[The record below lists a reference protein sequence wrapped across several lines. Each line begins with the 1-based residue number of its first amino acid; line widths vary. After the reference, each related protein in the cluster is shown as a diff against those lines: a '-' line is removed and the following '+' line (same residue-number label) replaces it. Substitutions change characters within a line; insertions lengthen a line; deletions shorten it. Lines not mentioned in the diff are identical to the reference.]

1 VEGGLEFAPFI
12 RHRVYTGHYDDVQ
25 SIQWSTD
32 SRFFL
37 TASKDLTARVWSL
50 NPEQG
55 FVPTTLAGHRQG
67 VCAAWFSK
75 DQETVRTDNV
85 CSTRN
90 QVLTREQIYTIS
102 RDGALFQW
110 EYMQKPNA
118 EDENVEVEEDNMHWR
133 IAQRHYFMQSNAYV
147 TCAAYHAP
155 SNLLVTGFSNGIF
168 TIHELPDFTEIQTLR
183 FATSLSQ

>member
-67 VCAAWFSK
+67 VRAAWFSK
-75 DQETVRTDNV
+75 DQETVGTTV
-85 CSTRN
+85 SF
-90 QVLTREQIYTIS
+90 V
-102 RDGALFQW
+102 
-110 EYMQKPNA
+110 
-118 EDENVEVEEDNMHWR
+118 
-133 IAQRHYFMQSNAYV
+133 
-147 TCAAYHAP
+147 
-155 SNLLVTGFSNGIF
+155 
-168 TIHELPDFTEIQTLR
+168 TLR
-183 FATSLSQ
+183 TNADDGLDIHHQQRRCTLPVGVYAKAWPGERRG

>member
-67 VCAAWFSK
+67 VLAAWFSK
-75 DQETVRTDNV
+75 NQETVGTTV
-85 CSTRN
+85 G
-90 QVLTREQIYTIS
+90 Y
-102 RDGALFQW
+102 
-110 EYMQKPNA
+110 
-118 EDENVEVEEDNMHWR
+118 
-133 IAQRHYFMQSNAYV
+133 
-147 TCAAYHAP
+147 AA
-155 SNLLVTGFSNGIF
+155 
-168 TIHELPDFTEIQTLR
+168 
-183 FATSLSQ
+183 